1 MKLGCIRTGILA
13 FLLIT
18 GVVGI
23 KAQSAKDIVTKAE
36 NNIKGHSSRIEVTIK
51 IIRPGWTR
59 TMNMKAW
66 SKGEQYS
73 LSLVTAPAKDAG
85 TVFLKRNK
93 EIWNWIPGIERV
105 VKLPPSMM
113 SQSWMGTDFTND
125 DLVKSSSRI
134 EDYTHKIVGDSIIDG
149 RKCWKLELIPL
160 PAAAVVWGK
169 VYMWVDQKDFLELRL
184 EFYDE
189 YNTLENTMQC
199 SDIKTM
205 GGRIIT
211 TKLEMIPAGKK
222 SQETVF
228 IYNSAV
234 FDLPLDNDLFSEQNM
249 KKAK

>member
-1 MKLGCIRTGILA
+1 
-13 FLLIT
+13 
-18 GVVGI
+18 
-23 KAQSAKDIVTKAE
+23 
-36 NNIKGHSSRIEVTIK
+36 
-51 IIRPGWTR
+51 
-59 TMNMKAW
+59 
-66 SKGEQYS
+66 
-73 LSLVTAPAKDAG
+73 
-85 TVFLKRNK
+85 
-93 EIWNWIPGIERV
+93 
-105 VKLPPSMM
+105 MM